1 MSTATTDGASR
12 QRRRSNYRGAR
23 PSSTRRPA
31 TKSATALLPRG
42 DGARYALLAGKSLA
56 AAVFVFGALCALIYP
71 SAAPRQTMHAAGE
84 KQKIIARQ
92 KTPTADRSTAEAK
105 SAPARLDSAL
115 VAKIDLPV
123 KDAPRGDAKI
133 LGRTVYGSRVE
144 VLAQDGRWVQV
155 RAIGQNLAGWVEKA
169 GLNF

>member
-1 MSTATTDGASR
+1 MSTAMTTGSR
-12 QRRRSNYRGAR
+12 QRRRSNSRGAR
-23 PSSTRRPA
+23 PSSTPRPA

-42 DGARYALLAGKSLA
+42 DVARYALLAGKSIA
-56 AAVFVFGALCALIYP
+56 AAVFVFGTLCALIYTWV
-71 SAAPRQTMHAAGE
+71 APRQTMHAAGE

-92 KTPTADRSTAEAK
+92 KTATADKSILQARSA
-105 SAPARLDSAL
+105 SARPDSAH

-133 LGRTVYGSRVE
+133 LGRTVYGTRVE

-155 RAIGQNLAGWVEKA
+155 RAIEQNLAGWVEKA